1 MSFLALGHRHVDMLW
16 GPTRA
21 QRGERPGT
29 VQSDHTLRS
38 GGPRSP
44 EPVASRQVFMDR
56 YAAPTRQ
63 GGLPAVGPECK
74 VLTAKLLGTVLLS
87 VLHKPWINTR
97 GNSFAVFRF

>member
-1 MSFLALGHRHVDMLW
+1 MLTCC
-16 GPTRA
+16 GAPPEL
-21 QRGERPGT
+21 RGEKDQAQFSLT
-29 VQSDHTLRS
+29 TLLDL
-38 GGPRSP
+38 GGLVHLSQL
-44 EPVASRQVFMDR
+44 PVASRQVFMDR